1 MYSDG
6 RWSRIRRLMV
16 KSKELVER
24 NGAGA
29 FLISV
34 DGNQLMQLV
43 GGASSQGMG
52 ISWGCWLKIIVEED
66 EEKLNVA

>member
-1 MYSDG
+1 
-6 RWSRIRRLMV
+6 MV

-52 ISWGCWLKIIVEED
+52 IS
-66 EEKLNVA
+66 